1 MKIAVAGKGGVGK
14 STIAGMLARQFAAD
28 GYRTVAVDV
37 DPDASLARCIGLSE
51 EQIQSIVPL
60 SEMKELVKKR
70 TGFKDFGVFG
80 SFFKS
85 NPKVDDIPEKFSIL
99 YEGVRF
105 LQVGSPKEGGSGC
118 YCPENLLIREL
129 MRHLLVETD
138 DVIIMD
144 MEAGIEHLSRGTG
157 DAVDL
162 LMVVVEP
169 GQLSMETARRIR
181 ALAEDIGIPNLAV
194 VGNKVRSQRAKEAIR
209 AGLPD
214 FNILGFLLYD
224 ESLLDA
230 DLNGI
235 SPFDLDSQF
244 KRELET
250 IRGKMIKEFA
260 HAAVGKKKQPNPKS
274 QI

>member
-60 SEMKELVKKR
+60 SEMKELVKER

-85 NPKVDDIPEKFSIL
+85 NPRVKDIPEKFGIL
-99 YEGVRF
+99 HEGVRL
-105 LQVGSPKEGGSGC
+105 LQVGSPKKGGSGC
-118 YCPENLLIREL
+118 YCPEDALIREL
-129 MRHLLVETD
+129 MRHLLVETE

-144 MEAGIEHLSRGTG
+144 MEAGIEHLTRGTG

-162 LMVVVEP
+162 LLVVVEP

-181 ALAEDIGIPNLAV
+181 VLAEDVGIPNLAI
-194 VGNKVRSQRAKEAIR
+194 VGNKVRSERARETICTS
-209 AGLPD
+209 LSD
-214 FNILGFLLYD
+214 FNILGFLPYD

-230 DLNGI
+230 DLNGV
-235 SPFDLDSQF
+235 SPFDLDSLF
-244 KRELET
+244 RRELEM
-250 IRGKMIKEFA
+250 IRERMIKEFA
-260 HAAVGKKKQPNPKS
+260 HVSVGKR
-274 QI
+274 

>member
-14 STIAGMLARQFAAD
+14 STIAGMLARQFAAE
-28 GYRTVAVDV
+28 GYKTVAVDV

-51 EQIQSIVPL
+51 EQIQKIVPL
-60 SEMKELVKKR
+60 SEMQDFIKKR

-85 NPKVDDIPEKFSIL
+85 NPKVDDIPEKFSVL
-99 YEGVRF
+99 HEGVRF
-105 LQVGSPKEGGSGC
+105 LQVGTVKEGGSGC
-118 YCPENLLIREL
+118 YCAENVLIRKL
-129 MRHLLVETD
+129 MRHLLVEID

-162 LMVVVEP
+162 MIVVVEP

-181 ALAEDIGIPNLAV
+181 DLAKDVGIPSLV
-194 VGNKVRSQRAKEAIR
+194 VIGNKVRSEKAEEAIR

-214 FNILGFLLYD
+214 FNILGFLPYD
-224 ESLLDA
+224 ETLLDA

-235 SPFDLDSQF
+235 SPFDLDSEF
-244 KRELET
+244 KRELGT
-250 IRGKMIKEFA
+250 IRSKMIESF
-260 HAAVGKKKQPNPKS
+260 NP
-274 QI
+274 

>member
-14 STIAGMLARQFAAD
+14 STIAGMLARQFAAE
-28 GYRTVAVDV
+28 GYKTVAVDV

-51 EQIQSIVPL
+51 EQIQKILPL
-60 SEMKELVKKR
+60 SEMQDFVKKR

-85 NPKVDDIPEKFSIL
+85 NPKVDDIPKKFSVL
-99 YEGVRF
+99 HEGVRF
-105 LQVGSPKEGGSGC
+105 LQVGAVKEGGSGC
-118 YCPENLLIREL
+118 YCAENVLIREL
-129 MRHLLVETD
+129 MRHLLVEMD

-162 LMVVVEP
+162 LIVVVEP

-181 ALAEDIGIPNLAV
+181 DLAKDVGIPNMV
-194 VGNKVRSQRAKEAIR
+194 VIGNKVRSEKAEEAIR

-214 FNILGFLLYD
+214 FSILGFLPYD
-224 ESLLDA
+224 ETLLDA
-230 DLNGI
+230 DLKGI
-235 SPFDLDSQF
+235 SAFDLDSEF
-244 KRELET
+244 KRELEA
-250 IRGKMIKEFA
+250 IRGKMIERF
-260 HAAVGKKKQPNPKS
+260 NS
-274 QI
+274 

>member
-14 STIAGMLARQFAAD
+14 STIAGMLARQFAAE
-28 GYRTVAVDV
+28 GYKTVAVDV

-51 EQIQSIVPL
+51 EQIQKIVPL
-60 SEMKELVKKR
+60 SEMQDFVNKR

-85 NPKVDDIPEKFSIL
+85 NPKVDDIPERFSVL
-99 YEGVRF
+99 HEGVRF
-105 LQVGSPKEGGSGC
+105 LQVGTVKEGGSGC
-118 YCPENLLIREL
+118 YCAENVLIREL
-129 MRHLLVETD
+129 MRHLLVEMD

-162 LMVVVEP
+162 MIVVVEP

-181 ALAEDIGIPNLAV
+181 DLAKDVGIPNLV
-194 VGNKVRSQRAKEAIR
+194 VIGNKVRSEKAKEAIR

-214 FNILGFLLYD
+214 FNILGFLPYD
-224 ESLLDA
+224 ETLLDA

-235 SPFDLDSQF
+235 SAFDLDSEF
-244 KRELET
+244 KRELEV
-250 IRGKMIKEFA
+250 IRGKMIEGF
-260 HAAVGKKKQPNPKS
+260 NS
-274 QI
+274 

>member
-28 GYRTVAVDV
+28 GYKTIAIDV

-51 EQIQSIVPL
+51 EQIQNIVPL
-60 SEMKELVKKR
+60 SEMKELIKER
-70 TGFKDFGVFG
+70 TGLKDFGVFG

-99 YEGVRF
+99 HQGVRL
-105 LQVGSPKEGGSGC
+105 LQFGAPKKGGSGC
-118 YCPENLLIREL
+118 YCAENALLREL

-162 LMVVVEP
+162 LIVVVEP
-169 GQLSMETARRIR
+169 GKLSMKTAYRIR
-181 ALAEDIGIPNLAV
+181 SLAADVGIPNLAV
-194 VGNKVRSQRAKEAIR
+194 IGNKVRSEKAKEAIR
-209 AGLPD
+209 AGLTD
-214 FNILGFLLYD
+214 FDILGFLPHD
-224 ESLLDA
+224 ESLLEA
-230 DLNGI
+230 DLNGL

-244 KRELET
+244 KCQLEV
-250 IRGKMIKEFA
+250 IRGRMMEKFA
-260 HAAVGKKKQPNPKS
+260 KPRLRK
-274 QI
+274 

>member
-14 STIAGMLARQFAAD
+14 STIAGMLARQFAVD
-28 GYRTVAVDV
+28 GYRTVAVDA

-51 EQIQSIVPL
+51 EQIQSIIPL
-60 SEMKELVKKR
+60 SDMKELVKER

-85 NPKVDDIPEKFSIL
+85 NPKVSDIPERFSIL
-99 YEGVRF
+99 HEGVRF
-105 LQVGSPKEGGSGC
+105 LQVGSVKEGGSGC
-118 YCPENLLIREL
+118 YCAENALIREL

-144 MEAGIEHLSRGTG
+144 MEAGIEHLGRGTG

-181 ALAEDIGIPNLAV
+181 ALAADIGIPNLAV
-194 VGNKVRSQRAKEAIR
+194 IGNKVRSERAKEAIH

-214 FNILGFLLYD
+214 FNILGFLPYD
-224 ESLLDA
+224 EILLDA
-230 DLNGI
+230 DLNGV
-235 SPFDLDSQF
+235 SPFDLDSPF
-244 KRELET
+244 KRELAAILKRVIE
-250 IRGKMIKEFA
+250 EFA
-260 HAAVGKKKQPNPKS
+260 RAEVGKKK
-274 QI
+274 

>member
-14 STIAGMLARQFAAD
+14 STIAGMLARQFASE
-28 GYRTVAVDV
+28 GYKTVAVDV

-51 EQIQSIVPL
+51 EQIQEIVPL
-60 SEMKELVKKR
+60 SEMQDFIKKR

-85 NPKVDDIPEKFSIL
+85 NPKVDDIPEKFSVL
-99 YEGVRF
+99 HEGVRL
-105 LQVGSPKEGGSGC
+105 LQVGAVKEGGSGC
-118 YCPENLLIREL
+118 YCAENALIREL
-129 MRHLLVETD
+129 MKHLLVEMD

-162 LMVVVEP
+162 LIVVVEP

-181 ALAEDIGIPNLAV
+181 DLAKDVGIPNLV
-194 VGNKVRSQRAKEAIR
+194 VIGNKVRSEKAKEAIR

-214 FNILGFLLYD
+214 FNILGFLPYD
-224 ESLLDA
+224 ETLLEA

-235 SPFDLDSQF
+235 SPFDLDSDF
-244 KRELET
+244 KRGLED
-250 IRGKMIKEFA
+250 IRGKMMERFD
-260 HAAVGKKKQPNPKS
+260 S
-274 QI
+274 

>member
-14 STIAGMLARQFAAD
+14 STISGMLARQFAAD
-28 GYRTVAVDV
+28 GYKTVAVDV
-37 DPDASLARCIGLSE
+37 DPDASLAKCVGLSE

-60 SEMKELVKKR
+60 SEMKDLIKDR

-80 SFFKS
+80 TSFKS
-85 NPKVDDIPEKFSIL
+85 NPKVDDIPDKFSIL
-99 YEGVRF
+99 HQGVRL
-105 LQVGSPKEGGSGC
+105 LQVGAVKEGGSGC
-118 YCPENLLIREL
+118 YCAENALIREL
-129 MRHLLVETD
+129 MKHLLVEID

-162 LMVVVEP
+162 LIVVVEP

-181 ALAEDIGIPNLAV
+181 ALAEDVEIPNLV
-194 VGNKVRSQRAKEAIR
+194 VIGNKVRNEKTKEAIR

-214 FNILGFLLYD
+214 FNILGFLPYD

-230 DLNGI
+230 DMSGN
-235 SPFDLDSQF
+235 SPFDMDSTF
-244 KRELET
+244 KRELEA
-250 IRGKMIKEFA
+250 IRRKMMEEFA
-260 HAAVGKKKQPNPKS
+260 HAPVGKTKRKRK
-274 QI
+274 

>member
-14 STIAGMLARQFAAD
+14 STIAGMLARQFASD
-28 GYRTVAVDV
+28 GYKTVAVDV

-51 EQIQSIVPL
+51 EQINSIVPL
-60 SEMKELVKKR
+60 SEMKDLIRER

-85 NPKVDDIPEKFSIL
+85 NPKVDDIPERFNL
-99 YEGVRF
+99 LHEGVRF
-105 LQVGSPKEGGSGC
+105 LQVGSVKEGGSGC
-118 YCPENLLIREL
+118 YCPENVLIREL

-162 LMVVVEP
+162 LIVVVEP

-194 VGNKVRSQRAKEAIR
+194 IGNKVRSEKAKEVIR

-214 FNILGFLLYD
+214 SKILGFLPYD
-224 ESLLDA
+224 ESLMDA

-244 KRELET
+244 KRELEDT
-250 IRGKMIKEFA
+250 RKRMMGEFA
-260 HAAVGKKKQPNPKS
+260 HTAVGKKRRSRSTK
-274 QI
+274 

>member
-14 STIAGMLARQFAAD
+14 STIAGMLARQFASE
-28 GYRTVAVDV
+28 GYKTVAVDV

-51 EQIQSIVPL
+51 EQIQKIVPL
-60 SEMKELVKKR
+60 SEMQDFIKKR

-85 NPKVDDIPEKFSIL
+85 DPKVDDIPEKFSVL
-99 YEGVRF
+99 HEGVRF
-105 LQVGSPKEGGSGC
+105 LQVGAIKEGGSGC
-118 YCPENLLIREL
+118 YCAENVLIREL
-129 MRHLLVETD
+129 MRHLLVEMD

-162 LMVVVEP
+162 LVVVVEP

-181 ALAEDIGIPNLAV
+181 DLAKDVGIPNLV
-194 VGNKVRSQRAKEAIR
+194 VIGNKVRSEKAREAIR
-209 AGLPD
+209 AGLPG
-214 FNILGFLLYD
+214 FNILGFLPYD
-224 ESLLDA
+224 EALLDA

-235 SPFDLDSQF
+235 SPFDLDSEF
-244 KRELET
+244 KRGLEA
-250 IRGKMIKEFA
+250 IRGRIMERF
-260 HAAVGKKKQPNPKS
+260 S
-274 QI
+274 S